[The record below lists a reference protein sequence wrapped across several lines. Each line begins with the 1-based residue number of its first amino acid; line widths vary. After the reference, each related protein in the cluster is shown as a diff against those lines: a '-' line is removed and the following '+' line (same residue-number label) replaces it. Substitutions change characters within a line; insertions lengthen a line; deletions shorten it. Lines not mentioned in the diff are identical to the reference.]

1 MVVGV
6 VVVGAGEWNKGMRK
20 VRKCSEIEKSAEWR
34 ETAGM
39 SEHTEKTVEPRWKAN
54 LTGGNRKGIPNKLT
68 VSIREAIER
77 AFDKLGGQDYL
88 VHVGRTD
95 PRTFCALLSKLLP
108 TKLANADGSPILTA
122 LTALSDAELEAR
134 TALALANAQR
144 SGVLPSP
151 AAPLL
156 DVQAEVV
163 PAQSPDPKVDATQSE
178 SEVM

>member
-1 MVVGV
+1 MMPERLKEHAFKPGERPVGRS
-6 VVVGAGEWNKGMRK
+6 KG
-20 VRKCSEIEKSAEWR
+20 
-34 ETAGM
+34 T
-39 SEHTEKTVEPRWKAN
+39 
-54 LTGGNRKGIPNKLT
+54 PNALT

-122 LTALSDAELEAR
+122 LTALTDAELEAR

-144 SGVLPSP
+144 SGVLPAP

-156 DVQAEVV
+156 EVQAEVMS
-163 PAQSPDPKVDATQSE
+163 AQSQDPKADATQSE
-178 SEVM
+178 SGVV